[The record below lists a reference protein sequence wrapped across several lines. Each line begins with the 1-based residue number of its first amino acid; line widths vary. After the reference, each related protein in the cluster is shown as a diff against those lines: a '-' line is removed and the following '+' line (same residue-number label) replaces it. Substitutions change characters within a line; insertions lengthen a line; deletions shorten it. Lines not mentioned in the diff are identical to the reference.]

1 MFTHIEDFM
10 EQLSLW
16 RLEIWLQSF
25 FERLIR
31 MIFGAM
37 TSNRWPIMSNIM
49 FHLAQSMHYLN
60 IILSLEPSPVD
71 LYEINWFEN
80 YNLKAENNIEY
91 RHKRNKSWRIHF
103 RWNDK
108 DGWSLYL
115 VKWKTRFQLGRCFCG
130 FSKGIQIWHQLEHQM
145 YLTNVNGSLRDS
157 VHF

>member
-1 MFTHIEDFM
+1 MLTHIEDFM

-71 LYEINWFEN
+71 LYEIYWFKN

-91 RHKRNKSWRIHF
+91 RH
-103 RWNDK
+103 
-108 DGWSLYL
+108 
-115 VKWKTRFQLGRCFCG
+115 
-130 FSKGIQIWHQLEHQM
+130 
-145 YLTNVNGSLRDS
+145 
-157 VHF
+157 